1 VVESSKSTSQA
12 PACEEIVI
20 RPPGAFAR
28 VSYREL
34 CHFRGMLWRKTQQ
47 KIRLQ
52 YDDMWL
58 GFFWAVARPLIMVF
72 VFWAFRG
79 LSQARTGV
87 TIPYPLY
94 VYSGLTVWFY
104 FTEVSTGVAKSLFRD
119 AGLIQKVYFPRLIS
133 PLSHLFAETY
143 NLALSSLPLLVMMA
157 IYGEYP
163 GWCLILL
170 PLVLAQIML
179 LGLGL
184 GMMFSSMAL
193 SSRDWER
200 VLKFGLYIGLWLSP
214 VIYSVDM
221 IPKKHELLYLLNP
234 MGGSLLAIRAA
245 LFGHFE
251 FPWASWLYAVGFS
264 IVLLAVGLLMF
275 QRSERNLADRI

>member
-1 VVESSKSTSQA
+1 MVESSKSTSQA
-12 PACEEIVI
+12 PTCEEIVI
-20 RPPGAFAR
+20 RPPGTFAR

-234 MGGSLLAIRAA
+234 MGGSLLAVRAA